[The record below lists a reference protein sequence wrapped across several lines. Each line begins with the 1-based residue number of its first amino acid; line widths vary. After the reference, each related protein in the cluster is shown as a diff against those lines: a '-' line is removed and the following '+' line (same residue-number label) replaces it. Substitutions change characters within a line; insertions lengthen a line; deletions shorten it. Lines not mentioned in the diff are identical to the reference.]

1 MRNDDWNEEDRPE
14 PATAPPAPVPAP
26 ERVVASA
33 PVVAPDGDTRAAWRK
48 VPFRVMLPIYLIA
61 IVSLGLLCVM
71 FFTVVLI
78 AASR

>member
-14 PATAPPAPVPAP
+14 PVAAPPAPVPAP
-26 ERVVASA
+26 APPAPPAA
-33 PVVAPDGDTRAAWRK
+33 PVAPEEGTRGAWRK